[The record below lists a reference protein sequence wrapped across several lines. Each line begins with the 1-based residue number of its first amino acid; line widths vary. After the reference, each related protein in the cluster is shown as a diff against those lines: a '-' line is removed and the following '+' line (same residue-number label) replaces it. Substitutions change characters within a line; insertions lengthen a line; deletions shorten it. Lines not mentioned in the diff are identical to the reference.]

1 MKTEPPGCK
10 PKVQKQPRR
19 QLRSRLHLTPKD
31 PETAVTADDV
41 SEMAEEKPLH
51 GVPLV
56 KAGPPKI
63 QMDGISHYA
72 LAKQMTNYHSI
83 DVGNRCEYNIFGC
96 YAYLADT

>member
-10 PKVQKQPRR
+10 IKAQKHPRKLR
-19 QLRSRLHLTPKD
+19 QRLHLTKD
-31 PETAVTADDV
+31 VETAVVADDM
-41 SEMAEEKPLH
+41 SEMVDEKPLH

-63 QMDGISHYA
+63 QMTDGISHYA

-83 DVGNRCEYNIFGC
+83 DVGSHC
-96 YAYLADT
+96 